1 MFSKSETKANVSV
14 TGRSMISVFVKCMS
28 HVRCLGMVP
37 SWPAVSA
44 VQQPPGGCRVVG
56 GQHHKARQLLLER
69 EDLAGGLGELMP
81 LADAGELAALEE
93 FRPVG
98 EVPGQQQRRPGAP
111 ADQQ

>member
-1 MFSKSETKANVSV
+1 MF
-14 TGRSMISVFVKCMS
+14 
-28 HVRCLGMVP
+28 P
-37 SWPAVSA
+37 SWSVVSA

-93 FRPVG
+93 FRPVA
-98 EVPGQQQRRPGAP
+98 EVPASSSGGRAPRRTSSDTDP
-111 ADQQ
+111 AV